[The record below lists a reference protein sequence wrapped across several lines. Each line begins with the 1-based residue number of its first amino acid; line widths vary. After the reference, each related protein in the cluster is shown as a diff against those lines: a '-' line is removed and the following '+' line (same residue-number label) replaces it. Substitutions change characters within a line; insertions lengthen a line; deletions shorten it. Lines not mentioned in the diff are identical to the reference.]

1 MTRPR
6 LQIVRGLPGAGKSTF
21 AVKNWP
27 HLLHLEFDF
36 FCMRGGLYAFGDKR
50 NTEGQAWLAKLT
62 EDTMIQGLDFVLC
75 GVFAGNS
82 EHLGRTV
89 STALKYGYDVWI
101 KMLDGNFGNT
111 HGVRQK
117 DYDRMVADFLTNEQL
132 ELIWRDYPRVHF
144 GTMPTGYVIAP
155 MKDGK

>member
-1 MTRPR
+1 MNRPR

-27 HLLHLEFDF
+27 HLLRLEFDF

-50 NTEGQAWLAKLT
+50 NTEGQAWLAKLV

-82 EHLGRTV
+82 EHLVETV
-89 STALKYGYDVWI
+89 TTALKYEYDVWI
-101 KMLDGNFGNT
+101 KTLDGNFGNT
-111 HGVRQK
+111 HGVRQQ
-117 DYDRMVADFLTNEQL
+117 DFDMMVADFLTDDQL
-132 ELIWRDYPRVHF
+132 ELIWLDNLRVQF
-144 GTMPTGYVIAP
+144 GTMPNGYVIAP
-155 MKDGK
+155 MEDGK